1 MESLSDY
8 LYYEETNP
16 DIKLYCGDASDVLP
30 LLEERSIDIVVTSPP
45 YNVGIKYKGYN
56 DNFNWDIYW
65 FNSNEI
71 IRLLYDKLK
80 RGGRLCWNVQIN
92 IRRKDQAM
100 RVNLMQKYK
109 NLFETND
116 YLDMGDI
123 IWIEKT
129 LPKRT
134 AWGSWLSP
142 SCPYIQMPLE
152 CIMVY
157 AKEIA
162 TLQNRGTTDLTKE
175 EFMKWVI
182 GVWEFNNL
190 GSKEHPAVF
199 PKKLVSRCI
208 RLFSWK
214 ESIVLDPY
222 MGSGTT
228 LKVCKELGHP
238 AIGIDISEHYCEVAK
253 KMLKSTTRSM
263 L

>member
-1 MESLSDY
+1 MNPLSKY

-16 DIKLYCGDASDVLP
+16 DIKIYCGDASDVLP
-30 LLEERSIDIVVTSPP
+30 LLKNESIDIAVTSPP
-45 YNVGIKYKGYN
+45 YNVGIEYKGYD
-56 DNFNWDIYW
+56 DNFDWNAYW
-65 FNSNEI
+65 LGANKVI
-71 IRLLYDKLK
+71 KLLYDKLK
-80 RGGRLCWNVQIN
+80 KGGRACWNVQIN
-92 IRRKDQAM
+92 IRRKDQAI

-109 NLFETND
+109 NYFELNN
-116 YLDMGDI
+116 YLDMGDV

-129 LPKRT
+129 LAKRT

-152 CIMVY
+152 CIMIY
-157 AKEIA
+157 AKENT
-162 TLQNRGTTDLTKE
+162 TLQVKGTTDLTKK
-175 EFMKWVI
+175 EFMNGVT
-182 GVWEFNNL
+182 GVWDFNNL

-199 PKKLVSRCI
+199 PSKLVSRCI

-214 ESIVLDPY
+214 ESLVLDPY

-228 LKVCKELGHP
+228 LKVCKGLRHP